1 MKVFVFI
8 FLGLDLL
15 NSYIN
20 TNLVVLF
27 FWVGINT
34 NSDSRANARN
44 I

>member
-20 TNLVVLF
+20 TNLVILF
-27 FWVGINT
+27 FWVGIDT
-34 NSDSRANARN
+34 NAVSKAAKK